1 MLSPSGRSPVHG
13 TIEIDDA
20 PVRFQNSSQN
30 RQNRPKSSNSSVV
43 RWAKQ
48 RFSTIYL
55 VLAILILIAL
65 AVLVVA
71 IFLAIRVKR
80 MDDKYHDV
88 AENGKN
94 EFRVCF
100 CFQFLIV

>member
-20 PVRFQNSSQN
+20 PVRFPNSS
-30 RQNRPKSSNSSVV
+30 RPKTSNSSVV
-43 RWAKQ
+43 KWARQ
-48 RFSTIYL
+48 RFSTVYL

-65 AVLVVA
+65 AVLIVA
-71 IFLAIRVKR
+71 IFLAIKVKR

-94 EFRVCF
+94 EFRVSACF
-100 CFQFLIV
+100 CSGL